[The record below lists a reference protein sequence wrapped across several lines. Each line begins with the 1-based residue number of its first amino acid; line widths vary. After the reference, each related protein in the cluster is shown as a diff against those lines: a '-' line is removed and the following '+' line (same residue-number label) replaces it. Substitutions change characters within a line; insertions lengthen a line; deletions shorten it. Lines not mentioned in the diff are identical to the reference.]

1 MTSPGQTDGAG
12 SGGTWIAD
20 TRGAILLIIVS
31 GILFAGLDAGAK
43 HLMVVY
49 PVLQIAWG
57 RYLFQLVM
65 MPFILG
71 RVRPRDL
78 LRTRRPV
85 LQVVRGLLLM
95 GATLTFFIAVTYI
108 PLADSAAIGA
118 VSPLLVTALAIPL
131 LGEKVGARRWAA
143 VIVGL
148 LGALI
153 IIRPG
158 FGTAHWATVMPLGTA
173 LCYALYQITTR
184 ILAASDPPVTTFLY
198 TAVVGI
204 IIFSMIAPFVWVP
217 MNGYDWMVMVGV
229 GILGGAGHYCII
241 QAMRR
246 AQATVLAPFSFIQL
260 IWVTIAGYLVFD
272 DFPDAYTITGAAIVV
287 SSSIYVFYREG
298 VVKQTDA

>member
-1 MTSPGQTDGAG
+1 
-12 SGGTWIAD
+12 
-20 TRGAILLIIVS
+20 
-31 GILFAGLDAGAK
+31 
-43 HLMVVY
+43 
-49 PVLQIAWG
+49 
-57 RYLFQLVM
+57 
-65 MPFILG
+65 
-71 RVRPRDL
+71 
-78 LRTRRPV
+78 
-85 LQVVRGLLLM
+85 
-95 GATLTFFIAVTYI
+95 
-108 PLADSAAIGA
+108 
-118 VSPLLVTALAIPL
+118 
-131 LGEKVGARRWAA
+131 
-143 VIVGL
+143 
-148 LGALI
+148 
-153 IIRPG
+153 
-158 FGTAHWATVMPLGTA
+158 MPLGTA